1 MAHPACPVLEDRQ
14 VIGPEERAGSM
25 LNRPRFRP
33 HLHVEVVPG
42 EGVLLL
48 SDTRQ
53 SLLRGRLYELVVPW
67 LDGRSAAEV
76 CAQLRAD
83 ASPAEV
89 YYALT
94 QLERKEYL
102 CEEELALPTGQAAL
116 WSSQQV
122 APGTAAQRLAQRT
135 IVVRAFGAEADPF
148 CHLLEAL
155 HVRLANE
162 GPPDVVVTDSALRGE
177 LQECNAAAL
186 RDGRPWL
193 LVKPTGRQ
201 IWVGPLFRPG
211 KTGCWECLAQR
222 LRANSPVAAYLQG
235 RNGHGGAVVQDRA
248 TTPATLQVGWGL
260 AANAVASWV
269 VRGELPELEGKLQT
283 LDLPAWRLQT
293 HTLIR
298 LPFCP
303 ACGTGGKR
311 CFEPPALVRR
321 KKTYT
326 TDGGHRVVPPEE
338 TLARNGHHVSPIT
351 GAVPL
356 LERAAPDGD
365 SVLHVY
371 VAGSNSAR
379 PSRTLGQLRSD
390 LRTMNAGKGT
400 TDVQAR
406 ASALC
411 EGLERYSGVFRGDEP
426 RRPARQ
432 AELGGAAVALGDCLL
447 FSERQYRE
455 RDARNAGCSRFSFI
469 PLPFDPELEI
479 EWSPVWSLT
488 RRELRYLPTTFCY
501 YDYAQPCAKTY
512 CVACSNGSAAG
523 NTLEEA
529 ILQGFLELVER
540 DAVALWWYNRVRRP
554 GVDLAS
560 FGEPYLDRLRAF
572 LQAHGRD
579 FWVLDLTTDLGI
591 PVYAS
596 ITRRTDGPA
605 EQLMP
610 GFGAHLD
617 PKVALLRA
625 VTEMNQMLSSP
636 LLGLPEKG
644 AEKEPVDPET
654 AHWLKTATTANQPY
668 LLPAEGPR
676 RTAAAHPLAWTDDV
690 ADDVRACQALV
701 ERAGMEMLVL
711 DQTRPEVGLPVAKV
725 IVPGL
730 RHFWQRL
737 APGRLYDV
745 PVRLGWLARPLVED
759 EMNPIAMFL

>member
-1 MAHPACPVLEDRQ
+1 
-14 VIGPEERAGSM
+14 M
-25 LNRPRFRP
+25 LSRPRLRP
-33 HLHVEVVPG
+33 HLHAEVVPG
-42 EGVLLL
+42 EGVVLL
-48 SDTRQ
+48 SDTKH

-67 LDGRSAAEV
+67 LDGRTAGEV
-76 CAQLRAD
+76 CESLRAE

-94 QLERKEYL
+94 QLERKDYL
-102 CEEELALPTGQAAL
+102 CEEEPDLPAVQAAL

-122 APGTAAQRLAQRT
+122 APRTAVQRLAERPV
-135 IVVRAFGAEADPF
+135 VVRAFGVEAGPF
-148 CHLLEAL
+148 RELLASL
-155 HVRLANE
+155 HVRLADE
-162 GPPDVVVTDSALRGE
+162 GPPDVVLTDSALRVE
-177 LQECNAAAL
+177 LQDYNAAAL

-201 IWVGPLFRPG
+201 VWVGPLFRPG

-222 LRANSPVAAYLQG
+222 LRANFPVAAYLEG
-235 RNGHGGAVVQDRA
+235 RNGHAGAVVQDRA
-248 TTPATLQVGWGL
+248 ATPATLQVGWGL

-283 LDLPAWRLQT
+283 LDVPTWRLQP

-303 ACGTGGKR
+303 ACGSGGSR
-311 CFEPPALVRR
+311 LYQPPALAHG

-326 TDGGHRVVPPEE
+326 SDGGHRVVPPEE

-365 SVLHVY
+365 GVLHVY

-400 TDVQAR
+400 CDVQAR

-432 AELGGAAVALGDCLL
+432 AELGGAAVPLNDCLL

-455 RDARNAGCSRFSFI
+455 REALNARASRFSFI
-469 PLPFDPELEI
+469 PAPFDPGAEV

-488 RRELRYLPTTFCY
+488 RGEVRYLPTAFCY
-501 YDYAQPCAKTY
+501 YDYPQPDERTY
-512 CVACSNGSAAG
+512 CLACSNGCAAG

-540 DAVALWWYNRVRRP
+540 DGVALWWYNRVRRP
-554 GVDLAS
+554 GVDLDS

-572 LQAHGRD
+572 LHEHGRE
-579 FWVLDLTTDLGI
+579 FWALDLTTDFGI
-591 PVYAS
+591 PVFAS
-596 ITRRTDGPA
+596 ITRRTDGLP
-605 EQLMP
+605 EQIVP

-617 PKVALLRA
+617 PKIALLRA

-636 LLGLPEKG
+636 LLRRETGG
-644 AEKEPVDPET
+644 EKEPVDPET
-654 AHWLKTATTANQPY
+654 ALWLETATTANQPY
-668 LLPAEGPR
+668 LLPAEGPPR
-676 RTAAAHPLAWTDDV
+676 SAASYPRVWTDDV

-725 IVPGL
+725 VVPGL
-730 RHFWQRL
+730 RHFWERL

-745 PVRLGWLARPLVED
+745 PVRLGWLSRPLAEH
-759 EMNPIAMFL
+759 ELNPISMFL